1 MAARTSGSVLRTP
14 DEAFD
19 AVPDFAHAPQYVDD
33 LRGFESLRMAYVD
46 EGPRDAQHVFLCLHG
61 DPTWS
66 FLYRKM
72 IPVFLESGARVVAPD
87 FFGFGRSDKPAEQ
100 SGYTFGFHRGSLL
113 RLLERLDLRGITLVC
128 QDWGGA
134 LGMTLPLDM
143 PDRFTRLIA
152 MNTLLATADFPIGEA
167 WLAWRDYSNA
177 HPDMNVG
184 LLMKRTTPMLT
195 PEEVAA
201 YDAPFPD
208 ERYKAGVRAFP
219 NIVPIAPEMEGAD
232 ISRRARTWW
241 QTEWNGTSFI
251 AAGVKDP
258 VLGIPAMTR
267 LQSWIRGAPQPVAYA
282 DAGHFIQEWGDAV
295 ARDAVRA
302 FEMENNAR

>member
-1 MAARTSGSVLRTP
+1 MNGRATGEALRAP
-14 DEAFD
+14 DEAFA
-19 AVPDFAHAPQYVDD
+19 AVPDFAYAPRYVDD
-33 LRGFESLRMAYVD
+33 LRGFAGLRMAYVD
-46 EGPRDAQHVFLCLHG
+46 EGPDDAERVFLCLHG

-72 IPVFLESGARVVAPD
+72 IAVFLACGARVVAPD
-87 FFGFGRSDKPAEQ
+87 FFGFGRSDKPVEQ
-100 SGYTFGFHRGSLL
+100 SDYSFGFHRDALL
-113 RLLERLDLRGITLVC
+113 RLIERLDLREITLVC

-143 PDRFTRLIA
+143 PQRFTRLIA

-184 LLMKRTTPMLT
+184 LLMKRTTPQLT
-195 PEEVAA
+195 PAEVAA

-208 ERYKAGVRAFP
+208 ARYKAGVRAFP
-219 NIVPIAPEMEGAD
+219 NLVPITPEMEGAD
-232 ISRRARTWW
+232 ISRHARTWW
-241 QTEWNGTSFI
+241 QTEWNGESFI

-258 VLGIPAMTR
+258 VLGVPAMKR
-267 LQSWIRGAPQPVAYA
+267 LHEYVRGAAAPVEYA

-295 ARDAVRA
+295 ARDALRA
-302 FEMENNAR
+302 FGDAN